1 MKKKFCVILIVF
13 LLSGSVILKA
23 QTPDNEVIDVM
34 LSSYSARSFSEKPV
48 TDMQIEQILKC
59 GIKAPSGRNSQPWKF
74 TVVKDLTKVKD
85 LFRSLNE
92 GNVVIIISGVESEQ
106 GKMNSAF
113 DCALATENM
122 FIAAVSMGLGA
133 RIYTGPVRRIDEE
146 IRENLEVPDGYEVV
160 ALLRVGNLDP
170 EVDAVSSASPRKGM
184 EEVVNYIEEK

>member
-13 LLSGSVILKA
+13 LLPGSVILKA

-59 GIKAPSGRNSQPWKF
+59 GIKAPSGRNKQPWKF
-74 TVVKDLTKVKD
+74 TVIKDITKVKE
-85 LFRSLNE
+85 LFRSLNK

-106 GKMNSAF
+106 GRMNSAF

-133 RIYTGPVRRIDEE
+133 RIYTGPIRRIDEE
-146 IRENLEVPDGYEVV
+146 IRENLEVTDGYEVV

-184 EEVVNYIEEK
+184 EEVVNYLEE

>member
-13 LLSGSVILKA
+13 LMPGSVILKA

-34 LSSYSARSFSEKPV
+34 LSSYSARSFSEEPV
-48 TDMQIEQILKC
+48 TDSQIEQILKC
-59 GIKAPSGRNSQPWKF
+59 GIKAPSGRNKQPWKF
-74 TVVKDLTKVKD
+74 TVIKDVTKVKE
-85 LFRSLNE
+85 LFRSLNK

-106 GKMNSAF
+106 GRMNSAF

-146 IRENLEVPDGYEVV
+146 IRKNLEVPDGYEVV

-184 EEVVNYIEEK
+184 EEVVNYIEEQ

>member
-13 LLSGSVILKA
+13 LMPGSVILKA

-34 LSSYSARSFSEKPV
+34 LSSYSARSFSEEPV
-48 TDMQIEQILKC
+48 TDSQIEQILKC
-59 GIKAPSGRNSQPWKF
+59 GIKAPSGRNKQPWKF
-74 TVVKDLTKVKD
+74 TVIKDVTKVKE
-85 LFRSLNE
+85 LFRSLNK

-106 GKMNSAF
+106 GRMNSAF

-146 IRENLEVPDGYEVV
+146 IRKNLEVPDGYEVV